1 MPETEILTFRPATTA
16 DLDDIVRLLANDP
29 LGSQRE
35 QFSQPLPEA
44 YVRAFEAID
53 ADPNNELIVASAG
66 VVIGVMQLTYLPS
79 LTYQGSWR
87 MQIEGVR
94 IAEEWRSQGVGR
106 KMFEWAI
113 ARARARG
120 CRLVQLTSDKKR
132 PDALRFYGSL
142 GFAASHVGFKLRLN

>member
-1 MPETEILTFRPATTA
+1 MPEAETITFRLATRA

-35 QFSQPLPEA
+35 RFSQPLPEA

-106 KMFEWAI
+106 KMLEWAI
-113 ARARARG
+113 AHARERG
-120 CRLVQLTSDKKR
+120 CHLVQLTSDKQR
-132 PDALRFYGSL
+132 PNALRFYESL
-142 GFAASHVGFKLRLN
+142 GFVASHVGFKLRLN